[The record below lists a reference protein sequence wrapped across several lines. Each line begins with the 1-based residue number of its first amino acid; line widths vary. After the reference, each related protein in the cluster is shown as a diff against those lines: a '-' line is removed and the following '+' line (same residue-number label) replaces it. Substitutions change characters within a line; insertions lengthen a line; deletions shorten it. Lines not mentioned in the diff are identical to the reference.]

1 MENRSFD
8 ISHLIPTPEFLYG
21 FSTCTSIGSHSSIQ
35 LVALDDLQL
44 GVHKVS
50 SSTTHN
56 TVQPPAPE
64 FESPDQKTPTLAWE
78 ALYPAGSV
86 NPSGPIPG
94 GFGFYLSGPS
104 VFAQRL
110 ESATEAIFS
119 YRMMLQDG
127 WEWMVVWATSRTDV
141 QAVDRKN
148 AANVSIS
155 GLCGGKFISSTYINI
170 LTIVLNY
177 RPNAI
182 GELYAYLPLTTSN
195 ATQLSSVP
203 PLSVANADYGI
214 SVGRGAFKL
223 DKAISRWMSIAFRI
237 KLNDVGE
244 LEVWTDG
251 RSVMTSVGLS
261 FRESEAGKIKGM
273 HLQTFFGVGLI
284 VHRGHGTDWASPKD
298 QRAWFSDVTGV
309 ILR

>member
-127 WEWMVVWATSRTDV
+127 WEWV
-141 QAVDRKN
+141 KGGKLP
-148 AANVSIS
+148 
-155 GLCGGKFISSTYINI
+155 GLCKSLSLPMIMGMAFLTWYSVLLGIS
-170 LTIVLNY
+170 
-177 RPNAI
+177 
-182 GELYAYLPLTTSN
+182 AYL
-195 ATQLSSVP
+195 LSGFCRYTCFMNCD
-203 PLSVANADYGI
+203 A
-214 SVGRGAFKL
+214 
-223 DKAISRWMSIAFRI
+223 
-237 KLNDVGE
+237 
-244 LEVWTDG
+244 
-251 RSVMTSVGLS
+251 
-261 FRESEAGKIKGM
+261 
-273 HLQTFFGVGLI
+273 
-284 VHRGHGTDWASPKD
+284 
-298 QRAWFSDVTGV
+298 
-309 ILR
+309 